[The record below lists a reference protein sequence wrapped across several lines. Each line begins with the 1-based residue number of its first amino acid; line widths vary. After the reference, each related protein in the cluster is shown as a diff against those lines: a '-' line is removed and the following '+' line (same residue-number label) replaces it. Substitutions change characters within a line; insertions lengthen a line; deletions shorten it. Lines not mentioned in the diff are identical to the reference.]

1 MAALEGGD
9 LLDPLTDVV
18 DAGEGFSGAG
28 DGSFSLC
35 FSSFGGA
42 ETKNEIKHFK
52 NTASFTISPATR
64 SVTILPIQH
73 GHHVGSIIERLVL

>member
-1 MAALEGGD
+1 MAALEVSD
-9 LLDPLTDVV
+9 FLDPLTGDV
-18 DAGEGFSGAG
+18 DAGESFSGAG

-52 NTASFTISPATR
+52 NKASFTI
-64 SVTILPIQH
+64 TIFFSNTAYDH
-73 GHHVGSIIERLVL
+73 YVGSIIERLVP